1 MRDRGAESL
10 ELQLF
15 VLLALATR
23 YTLNDGFELFLVK
36 IGLRIDCYVVF
47 FVHLVSILVVH
58 TVLLHVFTVVVLD
71 VHFFAGALDNA
82 LLLLV
87 CLVTVV
93 RAVHVRV
100 QLRLVA
106 RSCIV
111 LRIRLVQTVFVHL
124 FLTSV
129 KGFLSNNLKL
139 TQIKDID

>member
-36 IGLRIDCYVVF
+36 IGLRIDCHVVF
-47 FVHLVSILVVH
+47 FVHLVPILVVH

-71 VHFFAGALDNA
+71 VHFFAGALDNT

-87 CLVTVV
+87 RLVTVV

-129 KGFLSNNLKL
+129 KGFL
-139 TQIKDID
+139 

>member
-36 IGLRIDCYVVF
+36 IGLRIDCHVVF
-47 FVHLVSILVVH
+47 FVHLVPILVVH

-71 VHFFAGALDNA
+71 VHFFAGALDNT

-87 CLVTVV
+87 RLVTVV

>member
-36 IGLRIDCYVVF
+36 IGLRIDCHVVF
-47 FVHLVSILVVH
+47 FVHLVPILVVH